1 MSSPITATVIVEGDP
16 PLLAGYRAR
25 VNPLLDAESAGRY
38 RELHTSG
45 RLDYRIK
52 ASGVPYPPFV
62 EASAAFP
69 DLTVRVEWQ
78 NPLGGTAG
86 AATIRAGQLVDQT
99 VADPTSGGAA
109 AVDQALEVRAER
121 DGTIALA
128 VALRRRRADEWIG
141 YALTA
146 TQHAF
151 VRIAAGATVLEATD
165 GAAPQWAERWVVRG
179 GDVSYAE
186 LDPPE
191 PHDAVLAADF
201 ERLAREFADE
211 WVWFDAAPPEDTVIE
226 RKRYADYGYRVNPAN
241 LRAAKLRTVLA
252 EAPGGGYALAAV
264 ATEAG
269 AAVALLAR
277 LWLQAERH

>member
-1 MSSPITATVIVEGDP
+1 MSNPITATIVVEGDP

-86 AATIRAGQLVDQT
+86 AATIRAGRLVDQT
-99 VADPTSGGAA
+99 PKDGTGSAA
-109 AVDQALEVRAER
+109 AADAALELRAER

-128 VALRRRRADEWIG
+128 VALRRVRADEWIG
-141 YALTA
+141 YELTA

-151 VRIAAGATVLEATD
+151 VRVAAGATVLEATD
-165 GAAPQWAERWVVRG
+165 GAAPEWAERWVVRG
-179 GDVSYAE
+179 EDVSYVE
-186 LDPPE
+186 LDPRE
-191 PHDAVLAADF
+191 PHDAALGADL
-201 ERLAREFADE
+201 ERVAHEFAGE
-211 WVWFDAAPPEDTVIE
+211 WIWFDAAPPEDTAIE

-241 LRAAKLRTVLA
+241 LRSVKLRTVLA
-252 EAPGGGYALAAV
+252 AAPGGGYVLAAS
-264 ATEAG
+264 APEAQ
-269 AAVALLAR
+269 AAVALVSR
-277 LWLQAERH
+277 LWLQTERH